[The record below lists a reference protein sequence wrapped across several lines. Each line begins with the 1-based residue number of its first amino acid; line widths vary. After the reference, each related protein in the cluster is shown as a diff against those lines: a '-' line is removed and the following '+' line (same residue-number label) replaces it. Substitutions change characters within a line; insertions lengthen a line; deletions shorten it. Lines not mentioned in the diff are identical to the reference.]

1 MYSSMKGIH
10 LGMTLFPLY
19 KSALAFPA
27 LEKYYPLFFL
37 ALAPVTARPFEY
49 SSSVPCGAQERE
61 KSISRSSL
69 FAYSGDYTAF
79 CKVQENFSL
88 FLFTLSK
95 LHGNLYITVLS
106 HRLCWVD
113 RRNRPEGC
121 LQKLC
126 FVCCHKKKRVRGP
139 EEKGINDAGSRTNLR
154 Y

>member
-1 MYSSMKGIH
+1 MYSSMKDIH

-61 KSISRSSL
+61 MLFSRSSL

-79 CKVQENFSL
+79 CKVQESGRK
-88 FLFTLSK
+88 FLLGRLL
-95 LHGNLYITVLS
+95 LHSRVHCS
-106 HRLCWVD
+106 
-113 RRNRPEGC
+113 
-121 LQKLC
+121 QKAVGHPPIS
-126 FVCCHKKKRVRGP
+126 F
-139 EEKGINDAGSRTNLR
+139 
-154 Y
+154 

>member
-61 KSISRSSL
+61 KSISHW
-69 FAYSGDYTAF
+69 Y
-79 CKVQENFSL
+79 
-88 FLFTLSK
+88 
-95 LHGNLYITVLS
+95 GNTTN
-106 HRLCWVD
+106 RLPAVCLG
-113 RRNRPEGC
+113 NC
-121 LQKLC
+121 FLQKSLSIDQQVPTSC
-126 FVCCHKKKRVRGP
+126 WMTPLWK
-139 EEKGINDAGSRTNLR
+139 ISYR

>member
-61 KSISRSSL
+61 KSISR
-69 FAYSGDYTAF
+69 
-79 CKVQENFSL
+79 FSC
-88 FLFTLSK
+88 SESWSDSNN
-95 LHGNLYITVLS
+95 HLYIRS
-106 HRLCWVD
+106 
-113 RRNRPEGC
+113 ES
-121 LQKLC
+121 QIEC
-126 FVCCHKKKRVRGP
+126 FTQDIFH
-139 EEKGINDAGSRTNLR
+139 GI
-154 Y
+154 

>member
-61 KSISRSSL
+61 KSIMGR
-69 FAYSGDYTAF
+69 DY
-79 CKVQENFSL
+79 CYRQERQQRFS
-88 FLFTLSK
+88 
-95 LHGNLYITVLS
+95 
-106 HRLCWVD
+106 
-113 RRNRPEGC
+113 
-121 LQKLC
+121 
-126 FVCCHKKKRVRGP
+126 
-139 EEKGINDAGSRTNLR
+139 
-154 Y
+154 